1 MLLQKTAFC
10 FLAFS
15 LWACVQKS
23 SDYTTDQQ
31 RAKALYR
38 QVIGLRF
45 EKPDEAMILA
55 DSILAMHEN
64 HPLDTFRIAALVQKS
79 LLLSE
84 KRNMPEALKLAEQ
97 ALEEWKPQDGIFAR
111 CKALEQL
118 GQCHMV
124 LKDYDKAR
132 GYFEAELALAPQCG
146 EKSLGIES
154 FAASY
159 LGDVTEKQGK
169 WEESIQFHERA
180 VNAATQMG
188 GGDLVGGA
196 YHSMAVVF
204 HTIGDFTHELECLKQ
219 AAGSFE
225 PSDYRRAAS
234 YINISTLFESL
245 KMPDSADYYM
255 LKAYQMPELPPQIK
269 LVTMVG
275 YAGTLTRNNQLTDA
289 RSILQEAM
297 VLADTIGDRERLGIA
312 LNQMGETYAAEK
324 DFATAL
330 RYSLKADSVLRDSM
344 TEALNTS
351 RYDAARNIVRMQLL
365 RDEHPEI
372 ALKLDQMAQYRDSI
386 SSAEFLKVIDNY
398 KHKVQSD
405 SISLLSSQ
413 NELQASQIKTSNL
426 LLTLIGIAC
435 IMLAGMAFVWRQNFR
450 LTYENVGMLD
460 EQNQKLAQD
469 NLQLKQS
476 IEEIRREH
484 NLNQLAMLEQTV
496 ALPTRNNL
504 SLKLKEII
512 YVQAFGG
519 GVYYV
524 TPEKKHLVWH
534 GFEESQKMLPEEF
547 FVKTHRSYLI
557 NKTYVEQISTS
568 KVFLKNGEV
577 IPIGV
582 TLKDEVRERL
592 GAVK

>member
-1 MLLQKTAFC
+1 MFLQKTVC
-10 FLAFS
+10 CLLAIS
-15 LWACVQKS
+15 IWACTEKS
-23 SDYTTDQQ
+23 ADYTTDQQ
-31 RAKALYR
+31 RAKSLYR
-38 QVIGLRF
+38 EVIGLRF
-45 EKPDEAMILA
+45 EKPDQAMILA

-84 KRNMPEALKLAEQ
+84 KRNMPEALKLAEL

-118 GQCHMV
+118 GQCYIV
-124 LKDYDKAR
+124 LKDYNKAR
-132 GYFEAELALAPQCG
+132 GFFEAELALAPKCG
-146 EKSLGIES
+146 EKALGIES

-159 LGDVTEKQGK
+159 LGDVAEKQGK
-169 WEESIQFHERA
+169 WEESIQYHEKA

-204 HTIGDFTHELECLKQ
+204 HTIGDFTHELECLKK
-219 AAGSFE
+219 AAVSFE
-225 PSDYRRAAS
+225 ATDYRRAAS
-234 YINISTLFESL
+234 YINISALFESL
-245 KMPDSADYYM
+245 KMPDSADHYM

-269 LVTMVG
+269 VVTMVS
-275 YAGTLTRNNQLTDA
+275 YAGTLTRNKQLAEA

-312 LNQMGETYAAEK
+312 LNQMGETYAAENK
-324 DFATAL
+324 FAIAL
-330 RYSLKADSVLRDSM
+330 NYSMMADSVLRDSL
-344 TEALNTS
+344 TEAAITP
-351 RYDAARNIVRMQLL
+351 RYEAARNVVRMQLL
-365 RDEHPEI
+365 HDQHRDI
-372 ALKLDQMAQYRDSI
+372 VLVLDQMAQYRDSI
-386 SSAEFLKVIDNY
+386 SSAEYLKVIDHN

-405 SISLLSSQ
+405 SITLLSSHNQ
-413 NELQASQIKTSNL
+413 LQASQIETSNL

-435 IMLAGMAFVWRQNFR
+435 IMFAGLAFVWRQNFR
-450 LTYENVGMLD
+450 LTQENIGMLD

-469 NLQLKQS
+469 NFQLKQS
-476 IEEIRREH
+476 LEEIRSKH
-484 NLNQLAMLEQTV
+484 SPDQQAMLEQTV

-504 SLKLKEII
+504 TLKLKEII

-547 FVKTHRSYLI
+547 FVKTHRSYII

-592 GAVK
+592 GAIR